1 MQHILS
7 KNISRSKTSN
17 LLIYLLIVYSITAI
31 YFFIQSEDFSS
42 AQFFVPLLTLVLLF
56 QILIGRIKLIQIDL
70 LIIVALLLS
79 TLIFNF
85 SSPRIIDAFHVI
97 ILLISCRKISP
108 LNRKFV
114 IFIYYATLVS
124 IIYQLFNYQD
134 KFGNPSLFLEQT
146 NFVAF
151 YFFLFFLFCFKNN
164 LKLGILISI
173 LYAFVSYSRSYML
186 SLFVFGL
193 VFIAEKLFP
202 KLIERKGLIF
212 FNRRSF
218 VKILIVANLFILG
231 LGTYYINHLGVQKN
245 AERNMTRV
253 TVLNDESNLER
264 FKANAALIT
273 LFTRDLDTALF
284 GLSEQ
289 DEDYLKSLLDTNVVH
304 NSFLRVLVY
313 RGIIFSFFYFIALGI
328 IIRRLYSFK
337 NIKYLLSLLAF
348 SLFLHA
354 GYQGYPLILFITTI
368 ALPDVEKK

>member
-1 MQHILS
+1 
-7 KNISRSKTSN
+7 
-17 LLIYLLIVYSITAI
+17 
-31 YFFIQSEDFSS
+31 
-42 AQFFVPLLTLVLLF
+42 
-56 QILIGRIKLIQIDL
+56 
-70 LIIVALLLS
+70 
-79 TLIFNF
+79 
-85 SSPRIIDAFHVI
+85 
-97 ILLISCRKISP
+97 
-108 LNRKFV
+108 
-114 IFIYYATLVS
+114 
-124 IIYQLFNYQD
+124 
-134 KFGNPSLFLEQT
+134 
-146 NFVAF
+146 
-151 YFFLFFLFCFKNN
+151 
-164 LKLGILISI
+164 
-173 LYAFVSYSRSYML
+173 ML